1 MATEQVVG
9 QILACD
15 LTSSSIT
22 SLRHCWSDCQMTD
35 VLYCTSNYARA
46 LQRENITHLLVSGMP
61 SHCRPRTSLTLLS
74 SPSRLRHPDLVVI
87 PPPSCSCQL
96 NLLCRYSCLPNLAG
110 VCSTLPSLAAHR
122 SHCTYVTPW
131 SHMSVGCNRN
141 KNLFDFFIYKTPHGL
156 SMVLQIAYPT
166 HV

>member
-22 SLRHCWSDCQMTD
+22 GLRHCWSDCQMTD
-35 VLYCTSNYARA
+35 VLYCTSNYARV
-46 LQRENITHLLVSGMP
+46 LQRDKHYSLARLGHAIALPP
-61 SHCRPRTSLTLLS
+61 SHLSDLIVITVAPATPRPC
-74 SPSRLRHPDLVVI
+74 RHPTR
-87 PPPSCSCQL
+87 SCSCQL

-141 KNLFDFFIYKTPHGL
+141 KNLFDFFIYKIPHGL

-166 HV
+166 RV

>member
-87 PPPSCSCQL
+87 PPHRARASLTYYVVIHASQISPVSAQPC
-96 NLLCRYSCLPNLAG
+96 LLWPHIVPIAHTSHPDHICLSVATEIKTYLIFLSTRY
-110 VCSTLPSLAAHR
+110 
-122 SHCTYVTPW
+122 
-131 SHMSVGCNRN
+131 HMV
-141 KNLFDFFIYKTPHGL
+141 
-156 SMVLQIAYPT
+156 
-166 HV
+166 